1 MKIKKWIALLAALC
15 MAIGTMALVACG
27 SGGGGNDNSSESSVA
42 NSDSSEIDWP
52 LGSVGN
58 PYWCYYELD
67 PDTGDIVG
75 DSMYVPTIKANTSEY
90 YLICKSGDKTICIEQ
105 ADLTIVYKDTTYSAK
120 DGAIEIKAQP
130 AIAGD
135 LNDWAVFQIIN
146 ETENDIEIV
155 MTFKVVELEEGEGD
169 VSDVSSD
176 VSSEVNSEEVG
187 E

>member
-1 MKIKKWIALLAALC
+1 MKIKKLIALLAALC
-15 MAIGTMALVACG
+15 MAIGTMTVAACG
-27 SGGGGNDNSSESSVA
+27 DKGSNGNSTESSVS

-52 LGSVGN
+52 LGSSGN
-58 PYWCYYELD
+58 PYWCYYALD
-67 PDTGDIVG
+67 PDTGEIVG
-75 DSMYVPTIKANTSEY
+75 DSMYVPTIKANTAEY

-105 ADLTIVYKDTTYSAK
+105 ADLTIVYKGTSYSAK
-120 DGAIEIKAQP
+120 DGNIEIKAQP

-135 LNDWAVFQIIN
+135 LNDWAMFQIIN

-155 MTFKVVELEEGEGD
+155 MTFKVVELEEGEGET
-169 VSDVSSD
+169 SD